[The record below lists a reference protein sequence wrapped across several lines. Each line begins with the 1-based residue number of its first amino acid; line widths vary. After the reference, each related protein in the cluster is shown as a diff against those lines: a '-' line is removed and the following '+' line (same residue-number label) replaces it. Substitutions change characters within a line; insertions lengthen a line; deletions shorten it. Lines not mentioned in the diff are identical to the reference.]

1 MVLELYKIFNFENL
15 KRLRKFASCYVF
27 EWQLCPFSQVSVS
40 FCLSQTTRCIVF
52 FFFLSSLVKIIFDSL
67 SYSWVLIKHTV
78 FLESIN
84 YRIQWQFQINYTSFF
99 GQEQRQSEKHY
110 GKHFNIVTWP
120 SGTIDTSVI

>member
-1 MVLELYKIFNFENL
+1 MYLNGSYVPSPKSQSL
-15 KRLRKFASCYVF
+15 FACHKPPGALF
-27 EWQLCPFSQVSVS
+27 LF
-40 FCLSQTTRCIVF
+40 VF
-52 FFFLSSLVKIIFDSL
+52 FFFSNLVKIIFDSL

-84 YRIQWQFQINYTSFF
+84 YRIQWQFQINYTSFL